1 MGHFQQEIIFHLA
14 RFFVGWII
22 FFMTCN
28 EKVNWIRMLLM
39 ISFGMTGVLIL
50 RIPFQIVAISLMFAY
65 HYYYHQ
71 NYKLRHH
78 IFYSFFPF
86 SILNL
91 LYRLILLYILP
102 FILNV
107 PDTSISESLPH
118 VILSVC
124 IALPTF
130 LFLMKVFSI
139 ETFSFIRHFSKHI
152 NLFLLISDIGIV
164 SYLAFIPFVN
174 ANNSEMNWLR
184 RIIILLYFVICL
196 YLMSHLS
203 TYARKLAIAQIE
215 EEKNQHIELLEEYN
229 SYIEEMY
236 QSVKSFKHDYN
247 NMLISLEG
255 SIQTEGLD
263 TIKKVY
269 YSIVEQMETS
279 IDRPLSIN
287 LEDFASVESF
297 DLRTLLALR
306 FYEAN
311 QKGIKTSI
319 DISSHWK
326 SRYVHSSDIL
336 VITSTIISL
345 AIERAVNGDKS
356 FLRLEFFRDKAGQ
369 TLRIISS
376 VDTSLKG
383 HGNDVLDLIDR
394 TNLIV
399 DAYLEKYPEMAYES
413 FTKGSTFYQLL
424 RLHQH
429 EEKERS
435 CLDIPL

>member
-22 FFMTCN
+22 FFMTSN
-28 EKVNWIRMLLM
+28 EIVNWTRMLLM

-152 NLFLLISDIGIV
+152 NLFLLVSDIGIV

-255 SIQTEGLD
+255 SIQTEELD

-345 AIERAVNGDKS
+345 AIERAVNGDNS

-399 DAYLEKYPEMAYES
+399 DAYLEKYPKMTYES
-413 FTKGSTFYQLL
+413 YTKGPTSYQLL
-424 RLHQH
+424 RLRQ
-429 EEKERS
+429 
-435 CLDIPL
+435 D

>member
-22 FFMTCN
+22 FFMTSN
-28 EKVNWIRMLLM
+28 EIVNWTRMLLM
-39 ISFGMTGVLIL
+39 ISFGMSGVLIL

-152 NLFLLISDIGIV
+152 NLFLLVSDIGIV

-255 SIQTEGLD
+255 SIQTEELD

-319 DISSHWK
+319 DISSNWK

-345 AIERAVNGDKS
+345 AIERAVNGDNS

-399 DAYLEKYPEMAYES
+399 DAYLEKYPKMTYES
-413 FTKGSTFYQLL
+413 YTKGPTSYQLL
-424 RLHQH
+424 RLRQ
-429 EEKERS
+429 
-435 CLDIPL
+435 D

>member
-255 SIQTEGLD
+255 SIQTEELD

-399 DAYLEKYPEMAYES
+399 DAYLEKYPKMTYES
-413 FTKGSTFYQLL
+413 YTKGPTSYQLL
-424 RLHQH
+424 RLRQH
-429 EEKERS
+429 
-435 CLDIPL
+435 

>member
-22 FFMTCN
+22 FFMTSN
-28 EKVNWIRMLLM
+28 EKVNWTRMLLM

-255 SIQTEGLD
+255 SIQTEELD

-336 VITSTIISL
+336 LITSTIISL

-356 FLRLEFFRDKAGQ
+356 FLRLEFFGDKAGQ

-383 HGNDVLDLIDR
+383 YGNDVLDLIDR

-399 DAYLEKYPEMAYES
+399 DAYLEKYPKMTYES
-413 FTKGSTFYQLL
+413 YTKGLTSYQLL
-424 RLHQH
+424 RLRQH
-429 EEKERS
+429 
-435 CLDIPL
+435 

>member
-247 NMLISLEG
+247 NMLISLKG

-383 HGNDVLDLIDR
+383 HGNDVLDSIDR

-399 DAYLEKYPEMAYES
+399 DAYLEKYPKMTYES
-413 FTKGSTFYQLL
+413 YTKGPTSYQLL
-424 RLHQH
+424 RLRQH
-429 EEKERS
+429 
-435 CLDIPL
+435 

>member
-22 FFMTCN
+22 FFMTSN
-28 EKVNWIRMLLM
+28 EIVNWTRMLLM

-152 NLFLLISDIGIV
+152 NLFLLVSDIGIV

-255 SIQTEGLD
+255 SIQTEELD

-319 DISSHWK
+319 DISSNWK

-345 AIERAVNGDKS
+345 AIERAVNGDNS

-399 DAYLEKYPEMAYES
+399 DAYLEKYPKMTYES
-413 FTKGSTFYQLL
+413 YTKGPTSYQLL
-424 RLHQH
+424 RLRQ
-429 EEKERS
+429 
-435 CLDIPL
+435 D

>member
-14 RFFVGWII
+14 RFFVGWVI
-22 FFMTCN
+22 FFTTSN
-28 EKVNWIRMLLM
+28 EKVNWSRMFMM
-39 ISFGMTGVLIL
+39 ISIGMFCILIL
-50 RIPFQIVAISLMFAY
+50 RLPFQIVAISLMFAY

-399 DAYLEKYPEMAYES
+399 DAYLEKYPKMTYES
-413 FTKGSTFYQLL
+413 YTKGPTSYQLL
-424 RLHQH
+424 RLRQH
-429 EEKERS
+429 
-435 CLDIPL
+435 

>member
-1 MGHFQQEIIFHLA
+1 MGHFQQEIIFHLV

-22 FFMTCN
+22 FFMTSN
-28 EKVNWIRMLLM
+28 EKVNWTRMLLM

-255 SIQTEGLD
+255 SIQTEELD

-399 DAYLEKYPEMAYES
+399 DAYLEKYPKMTYES
-413 FTKGSTFYQLL
+413 YTKGPTSYQLL
-424 RLHQH
+424 RLRQH
-429 EEKERS
+429 
-435 CLDIPL
+435 

>member
-236 QSVKSFKHDYN
+236 QSVKSFKNDYN

-399 DAYLEKYPEMAYES
+399 DAYLEKYPKMTYES
-413 FTKGSTFYQLL
+413 YTKGPTSYQLL
-424 RLHQH
+424 RLRQH
-429 EEKERS
+429 
-435 CLDIPL
+435 

>member
-399 DAYLEKYPEMAYES
+399 DAYLEKYPKMTYES
-413 FTKGSTFYQLL
+413 YTKGPTSYQLL
-424 RLHQH
+424 RLRQ
-429 EEKERS
+429 
-435 CLDIPL
+435 D

>member
-22 FFMTCN
+22 FFMTSN
-28 EKVNWIRMLLM
+28 EIVNWTRMLLM

-383 HGNDVLDLIDR
+383 HGNDVLDSIDR

-399 DAYLEKYPEMAYES
+399 DAYLEKYPKMTYES
-413 FTKGSTFYQLL
+413 YTKGPTSYQLL
-424 RLHQH
+424 RLRQH
-429 EEKERS
+429 
-435 CLDIPL
+435 

>member
-28 EKVNWIRMLLM
+28 EKVNWIRTLLM

-399 DAYLEKYPEMAYES
+399 DAYLEKYPKMTYES
-413 FTKGSTFYQLL
+413 YTKGPTSYQLL
-424 RLHQH
+424 RLRQH
-429 EEKERS
+429 
-435 CLDIPL
+435 

>member
-22 FFMTCN
+22 FFMTSN
-28 EKVNWIRMLLM
+28 EKVNWPRMLLM
-39 ISFGMTGVLIL
+39 ISFGMIGVLIL

-107 PDTSISESLPH
+107 PNTNISDGLPY
-118 VILSVC
+118 VILSVFV
-124 IALPTF
+124 ALPSF

-152 NLFLLISDIGIV
+152 NRFLLISDIGIV
-164 SYLAFIPFVN
+164 SYLAFIPFIN

-196 YLMSHLS
+196 YLMSYLS

-255 SIQTEGLD
+255 SIRTEELD

-269 YSIVEQMETS
+269 YSIVEQMEIS
-279 IDRPLSIN
+279 IDRPISIN
-287 LEDFASVESF
+287 LDDFASVESF

-311 QKGIKTSI
+311 QKGINTSI
-319 DISSHWK
+319 DISSPWK

-345 AIERAVNGDKS
+345 AIERAVNVDKS
-356 FLRLEFFRDKAGQ
+356 FLRLEFFRDKASQ

-376 VDTSLKG
+376 VDTSKG
-383 HGNDVLDLIDR
+383 HGNDVLDLMDR

-399 DAYLEKYPEMAYES
+399 DAYLEKYPKMTYES
-413 FTKGSTFYQLL
+413 YTKGSTFYQLL
-424 RLHQH
+424 RLRQH
-429 EEKERS
+429 
-435 CLDIPL
+435 

>member
-22 FFMTCN
+22 FFMTSN
-28 EKVNWIRMLLM
+28 EKVNWTRMLLM

-255 SIQTEGLD
+255 SIQTEELD

-399 DAYLEKYPEMAYES
+399 DAYLEKYPKMTYES
-413 FTKGSTFYQLL
+413 YTKGPTSYQLL
-424 RLHQH
+424 RLRQH
-429 EEKERS
+429 
-435 CLDIPL
+435 

>member
-22 FFMTCN
+22 FFMTSN
-28 EKVNWIRMLLM
+28 EIVNWTRMLLM

-152 NLFLLISDIGIV
+152 NLFLLVSDIGIV

-255 SIQTEGLD
+255 SIQTEELD

-345 AIERAVNGDKS
+345 AIERAVHGDNS
-356 FLRLEFFRDKAGQ
+356 FLRLEFYRDKAGQ

-399 DAYLEKYPEMAYES
+399 DAYLEKYPKMTYES
-413 FTKGSTFYQLL
+413 YTKGPTSYQLL
-424 RLHQH
+424 RLRQ
-429 EEKERS
+429 
-435 CLDIPL
+435 D

>member
-383 HGNDVLDLIDR
+383 HGNDVLDSIDR

-399 DAYLEKYPEMAYES
+399 DAYLEKYPKMTYES
-413 FTKGSTFYQLL
+413 YTKGPTSYQLL
-424 RLHQH
+424 RLRQH
-429 EEKERS
+429 
-435 CLDIPL
+435 

>member
-91 LYRLILLYILP
+91 LYKLILLYILP

-399 DAYLEKYPEMAYES
+399 DAYLEKYPKMTYES
-413 FTKGSTFYQLL
+413 YTKGPTSYQLL
-424 RLHQH
+424 RLRQH
-429 EEKERS
+429 
-435 CLDIPL
+435 

>member
-279 IDRPLSIN
+279 IDRPPSIN

-399 DAYLEKYPEMAYES
+399 DAYLEKYPKMTYES
-413 FTKGSTFYQLL
+413 YTKGPTSYQLL
-424 RLHQH
+424 RLRQH
-429 EEKERS
+429 
-435 CLDIPL
+435 

>member
-22 FFMTCN
+22 FFMTSN
-28 EKVNWIRMLLM
+28 EKVNWTRMLLM

-255 SIQTEGLD
+255 SIQTEELD

-356 FLRLEFFRDKAGQ
+356 FLRLEFFGDKAGQ

-383 HGNDVLDLIDR
+383 YGNDVLDLIDR

-399 DAYLEKYPEMAYES
+399 DAYLEKYPKMTYES
-413 FTKGSTFYQLL
+413 YTKGLTSYQLL
-424 RLHQH
+424 RLRQH
-429 EEKERS
+429 
-435 CLDIPL
+435 

>member
-1 MGHFQQEIIFHLA
+1 
-14 RFFVGWII
+14 
-22 FFMTCN
+22 
-28 EKVNWIRMLLM
+28 
-39 ISFGMTGVLIL
+39 
-50 RIPFQIVAISLMFAY
+50 MFAY

-399 DAYLEKYPEMAYES
+399 DAYLEKYPKMTYES
-413 FTKGSTFYQLL
+413 YTKGPTSYQLL
-424 RLHQH
+424 RLRQH
-429 EEKERS
+429 
-435 CLDIPL
+435 

>member
-22 FFMTCN
+22 FFMTSN
-28 EKVNWIRMLLM
+28 EIVNWARMLLM

-255 SIQTEGLD
+255 SIQTEELD

-345 AIERAVNGDKS
+345 AIERAVNGDNS

-399 DAYLEKYPEMAYES
+399 DAYLEKYPKMTYES
-413 FTKGSTFYQLL
+413 YTKGPTSYQLL
-424 RLHQH
+424 RLRQ
-429 EEKERS
+429 
-435 CLDIPL
+435 D

>member
-14 RFFVGWII
+14 RFFVGWVI
-22 FFMTCN
+22 FFTTSN
-28 EKVNWIRMLLM
+28 EKVNWSRMFMM

-383 HGNDVLDLIDR
+383 HGNDVLDLVDR

-399 DAYLEKYPEMAYES
+399 DAYLEKYPKMTYES
-413 FTKGSTFYQLL
+413 YTKGPTSYQLL
-424 RLHQH
+424 RLRQH
-429 EEKERS
+429 
-435 CLDIPL
+435 

>member
-22 FFMTCN
+22 FFMTSN
-28 EKVNWIRMLLM
+28 EIVNWTRMLLM

-255 SIQTEGLD
+255 SIQTEELD

-319 DISSHWK
+319 DISSNWK

-345 AIERAVNGDKS
+345 AIERAVNGDNS

-399 DAYLEKYPEMAYES
+399 DAYLEKYPKMTYES
-413 FTKGSTFYQLL
+413 YTKGPTSYQLL
-424 RLHQH
+424 RLRQ
-429 EEKERS
+429 
-435 CLDIPL
+435 D

>member
-164 SYLAFIPFVN
+164 SYLAFIHFVN

-399 DAYLEKYPEMAYES
+399 DAYLEKYPKMTYES
-413 FTKGSTFYQLL
+413 YTKGPTSYQLL
-424 RLHQH
+424 RLRQH
-429 EEKERS
+429 
-435 CLDIPL
+435 

>member
-91 LYRLILLYILP
+91 LYRFILLYILP

-184 RIIILLYFVICL
+184 SIIILLYFVICL

-399 DAYLEKYPEMAYES
+399 DAYLEKYPKMTYES
-413 FTKGSTFYQLL
+413 YTKGPTSYQLL
-424 RLHQH
+424 RLRQH
-429 EEKERS
+429 
-435 CLDIPL
+435 

>member
-22 FFMTCN
+22 FFMTSN
-28 EKVNWIRMLLM
+28 EIVNWTRMLLM

-152 NLFLLISDIGIV
+152 NLFLLVSDIGIV

-255 SIQTEGLD
+255 SIQTEELD

-345 AIERAVNGDKS
+345 AIERAVHGDNS

-399 DAYLEKYPEMAYES
+399 DAYLEKYPKMTYES
-413 FTKGSTFYQLL
+413 YTKGPTSYQLL
-424 RLHQH
+424 RLRQ
-429 EEKERS
+429 
-435 CLDIPL
+435 D

>member
-152 NLFLLISDIGIV
+152 NLFLLVSDIGIV

-383 HGNDVLDLIDR
+383 HGNDVLDSIDR

-399 DAYLEKYPEMAYES
+399 DAYLEKYPKMTYES
-413 FTKGSTFYQLL
+413 YTKGPTSYQLL
-424 RLHQH
+424 RLRQH
-429 EEKERS
+429 
-435 CLDIPL
+435 

>member
-22 FFMTCN
+22 FFMTSN
-28 EKVNWIRMLLM
+28 EKVNWTRMLLM

-107 PDTSISESLPH
+107 PDTIISESLPH

-255 SIQTEGLD
+255 SIQTEELD

-356 FLRLEFFRDKAGQ
+356 FLRLEFFGDKAGQ

-383 HGNDVLDLIDR
+383 HGNDVLALIDR

-399 DAYLEKYPEMAYES
+399 DAYLEKYPKMTYES
-413 FTKGSTFYQLL
+413 YTKGLTSYQLL
-424 RLHQH
+424 RLRQH
-429 EEKERS
+429 
-435 CLDIPL
+435 

>member
-22 FFMTCN
+22 FFMTSN
-28 EKVNWIRMLLM
+28 EKVNWTRMLLM

-255 SIQTEGLD
+255 SIQTEELD

-356 FLRLEFFRDKAGQ
+356 FLRLEFFRDNTGQ

-399 DAYLEKYPEMAYES
+399 DAYLEKYPKMTYES
-413 FTKGSTFYQLL
+413 YTKGLTSYQLL
-424 RLHQH
+424 RLRQH
-429 EEKERS
+429 
-435 CLDIPL
+435 

>member
-22 FFMTCN
+22 FFMTSN
-28 EKVNWIRMLLM
+28 EIVNWTRMLLM

-255 SIQTEGLD
+255 SIQTEELD

-345 AIERAVNGDKS
+345 AIERAVNGDNS

-399 DAYLEKYPEMAYES
+399 DAYLEKYPKMTYES
-413 FTKGSTFYQLL
+413 YTKGPTSYQLL
-424 RLHQH
+424 RLRQ
-429 EEKERS
+429 
-435 CLDIPL
+435 D